1 MWCCDASKFTEH
13 ENHQTS
19 NLNMKYSVEH
29 NKRHAQITGRHSQP
43 IGNDN
48 KKRYAPRCQLLLYQI
63 KAVKEPPSPLQTTV
77 SYGIVFVCRSF
88 RSLKPNSSSQVFAG
102 RADHVFPVDGRLE
115 LVHHLPNRRPLG
127 AIASCSLD
135 NLHRDQCAILGV
147 NRLCYGCQTIT
158 VLHYGTAVVNYTTT
172 TGANAAPS
180 LGVEG
185 SAAAPDD
192 APPPTSLLAPPT
204 LSPPSMTA
212 CPRAC
217 CVCLEWCFLRLVV
230 VLCVCVFFPIYS
242 GRQNRWKYQPGSH
255 RISHPPSFCGG
266 ACLNFSREKDSA
278 ICFPRLP

>member
-1 MWCCDASKFTEH
+1 M
-13 ENHQTS
+13 
-19 NLNMKYSVEH
+19 
-29 NKRHAQITGRHSQP
+29 
-43 IGNDN
+43 
-48 KKRYAPRCQLLLYQI
+48 
-63 KAVKEPPSPLQTTV
+63 
-77 SYGIVFVCRSF
+77 
-88 RSLKPNSSSQVFAG
+88 
-102 RADHVFPVDGRLE
+102 
-115 LVHHLPNRRPLG
+115 HHLPNRRPLG
-127 AIASCSLD
+127 PIASCSLD
-135 NLHRDQCAILGV
+135 NLHRDQCAILEV

-172 TGANAAPS
+172 TGADAAPS

-278 ICFPRLP
+278 ISFPRLPLSRIFAY

>member
-1 MWCCDASKFTEH
+1 M
-13 ENHQTS
+13 
-19 NLNMKYSVEH
+19 
-29 NKRHAQITGRHSQP
+29 
-43 IGNDN
+43 
-48 KKRYAPRCQLLLYQI
+48 
-63 KAVKEPPSPLQTTV
+63 
-77 SYGIVFVCRSF
+77 CRSF

-127 AIASCSLD
+127 PIASCSLD

-172 TGANAAPS
+172 TGADAAPS

-192 APPPTSLLAPPT
+192 APPPTSLLASPT

-255 RISHPPSFCGG
+255 RISHPPPFCGG

-278 ICFPRLP
+278 ISFPRLP